1 MKKYEVHIINGS
13 AYRVEIVEAES
24 GSKARNTVELKDG
37 ETILMVKE
45 VKDSKPREK
54 KSAIVTVVYLVK
66 TENGYDMVRQSNA
79 EVFGCSGTGKNAV
92 RDIRGLLRD
101 MYPEAV
107 SPFYIETINGT
118 AVE

>member
-1 MKKYEVHIINGS
+1 MKKYEIHIINGS

-107 SPFYIETINGT
+107 SPFYIETINGA

>member
-1 MKKYEVHIINGS
+1 MKKYEIHIINGS
-13 AYRVEIVEAES
+13 SYRVEMVEAES

-66 TENGYDMVRQSNA
+66 NENGYDMVRQLNA

-107 SPFYIETINGT
+107 SPFYIETINGA

>member
-13 AYRVEIVEAES
+13 NYRVEIVEAES

-54 KSAIVTVVYLVK
+54 KSAIVTVVYLTK
-66 TENGYDMVRQSNA
+66 SANGYDMVRKTNV
-79 EVFGCSGTGKNAV
+79 EVFGCSGTGKNAI

-101 MYPEAV
+101 MFPDAI
-107 SPFYIETINGT
+107 SPFYIETVNG
-118 AVE
+118 ASVM

>member
-1 MKKYEVHIINGS
+1 MKKYEIHIINGS
-13 AYRVEIVEAES
+13 NYRVEMVEAES

-66 TENGYDMVRQSNA
+66 NENGYDMVRQLNA
-79 EVFGCSGTGKNAV
+79 EVLGCSGTGNNAV

-101 MYPEAV
+101 LDPEAV
-107 SPFYIETINGT
+107 SPFFLESIIGA